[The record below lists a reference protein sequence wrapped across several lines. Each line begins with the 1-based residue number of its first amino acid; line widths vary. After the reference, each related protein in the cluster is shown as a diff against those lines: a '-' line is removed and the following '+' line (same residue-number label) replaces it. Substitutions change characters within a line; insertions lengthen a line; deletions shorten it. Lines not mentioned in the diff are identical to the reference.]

1 MSFKVMPKTCSIIQ
15 EITTIQTTK
24 NWALKLENDRY
35 FVKAERLQQSVSKI
49 LSRKNKQDAKKNHC
63 GKANEEIKRAIKT

>member
-1 MSFKVMPKTCSIIQ
+1 MPKTCSIIQ

-49 LSRKNKQDAKKNHC
+49 LSKKNKQDAKKIIVERQT
-63 GKANEEIKRAIKT
+63 KK

>member
-49 LSRKNKQDAKKNHC
+49 LSKK
-63 GKANEEIKRAIKT
+63 ISKTQKKIIVERQTKK

>member
-24 NWALKLENDRY
+24 NWALKLKNDRY

-49 LSRKNKQDAKKNHC
+49 LSKK
-63 GKANEEIKRAIKT
+63 K